1 MFVYAGRTPERSR
14 NRQEGGKG
22 QGAKWKGW
30 EMKGRETRRERMQT
44 DRPQPRQTDRQK
56 ESRETRGGG
65 ETGWGIDRGR
75 MPVKHQPAFILL

>member
-1 MFVYAGRTPERSR
+1 MERVGD
-14 NRQEGGKG
+14 E
-22 QGAKWKGW
+22 
-30 EMKGRETRRERMQT
+30 RERDTPGENADRQT
-44 DRPQPRQTDRQK
+44 ATQTDRQK